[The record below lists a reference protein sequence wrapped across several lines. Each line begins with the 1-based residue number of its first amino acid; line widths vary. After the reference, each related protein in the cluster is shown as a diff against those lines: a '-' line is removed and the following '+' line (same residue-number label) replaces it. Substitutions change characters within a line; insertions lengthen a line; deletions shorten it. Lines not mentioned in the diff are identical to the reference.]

1 MDRKRNLKKAT
12 PAPWRA
18 SFFEAFLRV
27 AFFQAKTLFELL
39 QQASNRKPESPN
51 RARKATTAPRRAF
64 ANEKPRDEI
73 IKEICAKSHPK
84 REPKS
89 HDSPEESIES
99 KGQPQPG
106 NRLPEAPQRP
116 QEVSRR
122 PQEAPRK
129 YQEAPN
135 SVSLSLPRERKS
147 ERGRENVRAA
157 LAAHAPARWSRPRS
171 LVTTPVAGHAP
182 QSLVTPP
189 VAGHAPGR
197 CLRTPVAG
205 PPPVA

>member
-1 MDRKRNLKKAT
+1 MARKRPLKKAT

-18 SFFEAFLRV
+18 LFFEAFLRV

-84 REPKS
+84 RKPNN
-89 HDSPEESIES
+89 HDNTKESIEN

-106 NRLPEAPQRP
+106 NRLPEAPRRP
-116 QEVSRR
+116 QEAPRR

-135 SVSLSLPRERKS
+135 SI
-147 ERGRENVRAA
+147 
-157 LAAHAPARWSRPRS
+157 
-171 LVTTPVAGHAP
+171 
-182 QSLVTPP
+182 
-189 VAGHAPGR
+189 
-197 CLRTPVAG
+197 
-205 PPPVA
+205 